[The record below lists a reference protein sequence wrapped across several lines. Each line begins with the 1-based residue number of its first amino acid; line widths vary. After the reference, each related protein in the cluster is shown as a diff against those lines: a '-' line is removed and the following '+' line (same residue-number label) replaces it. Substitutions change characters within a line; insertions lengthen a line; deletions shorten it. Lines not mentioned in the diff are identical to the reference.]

1 MQDREKQ
8 NKRVNV
14 FKCQTNWSNY
24 STASLYEP
32 SVNSTWLYVGHFL
45 VLKNPSNTNTIL
57 WPKVDINRVISIVIC
72 FRRVNQV
79 RRLLFETYPK
89 YADKKESGYP

>member
-8 NKRVNV
+8 NKRGNV

-24 STASLYEP
+24 KLLYEP
-32 SVNSTWLYVGHFL
+32 SVNSWRRLYVGHFL
-45 VLKNPSNTNTIL
+45 VLKNPLNTNTIL
-57 WPKVDINRVISIVIC
+57 WPKVDKNRVISIVIC

-79 RRLLFETYPK
+79 RSLLFETYPK
-89 YADKKESGYP
+89 YANKKESGYP